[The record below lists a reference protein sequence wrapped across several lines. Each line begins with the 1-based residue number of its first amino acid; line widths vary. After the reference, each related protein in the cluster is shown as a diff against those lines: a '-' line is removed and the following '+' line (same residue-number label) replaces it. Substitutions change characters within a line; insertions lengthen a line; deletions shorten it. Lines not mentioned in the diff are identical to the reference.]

1 MPDNAEPELDT
12 SSAANADASMEA
24 IANAASFITGTIAG
38 VLDNPCANETDLN
51 NRMMIATRF
60 NNLLVSGTTW
70 WAESNQNAVRAAMRN
85 WGRGASGATG
95 GEPFGTWLI
104 NHYTID
110 AIPEPSAHLVVR
122 HNLRDGRGNNK
133 PSRSNSGFK
142 LGPGI
147 YIGPNRTMQGTRVV
161 QAWEQ
166 WAHLMRTQW
175 VHSPGTGRVHWRER
189 LLAWAGR
196 TTDDWRI
203 WVPGTPVLETSRI
216 GRNWQAIE
224 ALKDQRDAM
233 AAACAFRV
241 RSQVEIQLGGQDIQE
256 QLIEGEVEKSRLAA
270 ATDQQKALLTAAA
283 AFGIAWVALRGR

>member
-1 MPDNAEPELDT
+1 MSENAAPELDT

-51 NRMMIATRF
+51 NRMMRSTRF

-85 WGRGASGATG
+85 WGRGAAGATG
-95 GEPFGTWLI
+95 GRPFGDFLI
-104 NHYTID
+104 RNYTVHH
-110 AIPEPSAHLVVR
+110 PLLVGASLV
-122 HNLRDGRGNNK
+122 NGRGNNR
-133 PSRSNSGFK
+133 PSSSNVGFE

-147 YIGPNRTMQGTRVV
+147 HVGPNRTLQGYRVV
-161 QAWEQ
+161 EAWDS

-175 VHSPGTGRVHWRER
+175 VHAPGTGRVYWRER

-224 ALKDQRDAM
+224 SLKEQRDAM
-233 AAACAFRV
+233 AEACAFRV